1 MGINPPKIGL
11 SFADHRREKVVPM
24 DRLTNPKLNMTWR
37 GLATIAAGLATTAA
51 IGLAAVLALVFAA
64 SIVVIALVASAL
76 LAVAGLALRAR
87 RARMA
92 RAKSSDPG
100 LIEAHQVGGHS
111 WVAYGYE
118 RRR

>member
-1 MGINPPKIGL
+1 MGIKSPKIKR
-11 SFADHRREKVVPM
+11 SIADHRREKIVPM

-51 IGLAAVLALVFAA
+51 ICLAAVLALVFAA
-64 SIVVIALVASAL
+64 SIVVIALVTSAL
-76 LAVAGLALRAR
+76 LAVAGLAMRAR

-100 LIEAHQVGGHS
+100 LIEAHNVGGHS